1 MVGGGRFFGPN
12 FEEDLL
18 VSSYMKTSGGS
29 QNAEYTEYTVRELF
43 LTGTTADPLRVSLN
57 HILSK
62 QNREYKNEGGRRG
75 RTRRSWSR
83 RREKPLHAHLLQAA
97 QESRKEQPKIRRS

>member
-29 QNAEYTEYTVRELF
+29 QNAEYTVRELF
-43 LTGTTADPLRVSLN
+43 LTGTTADPLRVRLN

-62 QNREYKNEGGRRG
+62 QNREYKNGGGRRG

-83 RREKPLHAHLLQAA
+83 RREKPLQAHLLQAA
-97 QESRKEQPKIRRS
+97 QESRKEQPKMRS

>member
-1 MVGGGRFFGPN
+1 VVGGGRFFGPN

-29 QNAEYTEYTVRELF
+29 QNAEYTVRELF

-57 HILSK
+57 HILPK
-62 QNREYKNEGGRRG
+62 QNREYKNERGRRW
-75 RTRRSWSR
+75 RTRHRWSR
-83 RREKPLHAHLLQAA
+83 RREKPLQAHLLQAA